1 MVQAA
6 HPDDEP
12 TASRRD
18 DQVEGGSTIS
28 TARN

>member
-1 MVQAA
+1 VHSA

-12 TASRRD
+12 IASRRD

-28 TARN
+28 TACN